1 MAGPKGRRGRGL
13 TRGVDRPCRLERVEP
28 AVAVVVDPHRVY
40 DTVARRV
47 DQHGCSHRR
56 HALHRLRLWLRLR
69 LRRLRLRR
77 LRLRRLRLRRLRRL
91 HRLRRWLHRWL
102 RHWLRC

>member
-1 MAGPKGRRGRGL
+1 MLAGPKGRRGRGL

-28 AVAVVVDPHRVY
+28 AVTVVVDPHRVY

-56 HALHRLRLWLRLR
+56 HALLRLRLRLQLRLRRLQLRLR
-69 LRRLRLRR
+69 LRRLRLR
-77 LRLRRLRLRRLRRL
+77 LRRL
-91 HRLRRWLHRWL
+91 HGLRRWL
-102 RHWLRC
+102 RC